1 MTLLGEFALW
11 ISLPV
16 AAWGMV
22 LGFAG
27 GRSLRGDLVLSA
39 ERSIYATF
47 GLLAIASAGVSAAF
61 LGDRF
66 DYWYVASYSNA
77 DLELFYK
84 VTGLW
89 AGQRGSLLF
98 WALLLGFFACV
109 AVFTNRTKNR
119 EFMPY
124 VAGVL
129 QTILLF
135 FIVVLLFAD
144 VNPFERLQINGQFVT
159 PADGQGLNPQL
170 QNYWMTIH
178 PPTLYLGFT
187 SFTIPFAFAVAA
199 LLNGRLDARWIQL
212 TRRWILT
219 SWLFLSVGIV
229 FGMRWA
235 YEELGWG
242 GYWFWDPVENASL
255 LPWLTATAFLHSI
268 QIQENRG
275 MLKVWNMSLVL
286 MTFLLT
292 IFATFLT
299 RSGLIE
305 SVHSFAQE
313 LKIAY
318 IFLSFMGAVLVACIV
333 LIVRR
338 LPDLRSENQIES
350 FVSRES
356 AFLFNNLMLLGAA
369 FTVMWGTM
377 FPLIS
382 EGVTGQ
388 QISVGPPFFERVNL
402 PIGLILLGLVGVGPV
417 IAWRRATKRNLQ
429 KNFAIPVGV
438 GLATGIV
445 LWALGVRHSLAVLTW
460 CLSAFVLTVIFTEFW
475 KGTRARAR
483 IEGEGYL
490 LALFHLISRNRR
502 RWGGYI
508 VHVGFVSLCV
518 AFAGAAYNADY
529 RFNVQPGDVVEVE
542 SPYGHTYELT
552 YEGLSISVGRGQRN
566 LIWQAIATVSV
577 ERGGRPLGIM
587 NTEKRQYTNR
597 NTQPMT
603 EVDIRSTLQEDLYL
617 ILSGLNNTEG
627 AINNDPT
634 AQGIDLQVLIKPLV
648 IWIWIGCVLLTI
660 GTMIAL
666 WPSVDRSRVARS
678 TPAGSE
684 PAMAGAD

>member
-1 MTLLGEFALW
+1 MPILGEFALW

-16 AAWGMV
+16 AVWGMV

-27 GRSLRGDLVLSA
+27 GRSQRGDLVLSA
-39 ERSIYATF
+39 ERSIYAVF
-47 GLLAIASAGVSAAF
+47 GLLAIAAAGVSAAF

-66 DYWYVASYSNA
+66 EYWYVASYSNA
-77 DLELFYK
+77 NLELFYK

-98 WALLLGFFACV
+98 WALLLALFSSICV
-109 AVFTNRTKNR
+109 LTNRNRHR

-129 QTILLF
+129 QGILLF

-144 VNPFERLQINGQFVT
+144 VNPFERLDFI

-187 SFTIPFAFAVAA
+187 AFTIPFAFAVAA

-212 TRRWILT
+212 TRRWILI

-318 IFLSFMGAVLVACIV
+318 IFLSFMGTVLAACV
-333 LIVRR
+333 LLIVYR
-338 LPDLRSENQIES
+338 LPELRSENQIES
-350 FVSRES
+350 FLSRES
-356 AFLFNNLMLLGAA
+356 AFLFNNLLLLGAA
-369 FTVMWGTM
+369 FSVMWGTL

-382 EGVTGQ
+382 EGITGQ
-388 QISVGPPFFERVNL
+388 QISVGPPFFNKVNL
-402 PIGLILLGLVGVGPV
+402 PIGIVLLALVGIGPV
-417 IAWRRATKRNLQ
+417 IAWRRATKKNLQ
-429 KNFAIPVGV
+429 KNFTTPVAVGV
-438 GLATGIV
+438 ATGVV
-445 LWALGVRHSLAVLTW
+445 LWVLGARHELALVTW
-460 CLSAFVLTVIFTEFW
+460 SISAFVLTIISTEFW

-490 LALFHLISRNRR
+490 LAFFHLVTRNRR
-502 RWGGYI
+502 RWGGYM
-508 VHVGFVSLCV
+508 VHVGFVMVCI
-518 AFAGAAYNADY
+518 AFAGAAYNTDS
-529 RFNVQPGDVVEVE
+529 RFNVQPGDVVEVA
-542 SPYGHTYELT
+542 SPFGHAYQLT
-552 YEGLSISVGRGQRN
+552 YEGLSMSIGRGQRN
-566 LIWQAIATVSV
+566 LLWQAIATVSV
-577 ERGGRPLGIM
+577 AQDGDPKGILT
-587 NTEKRQYTNR
+587 TEKRQYTNR
-597 NTQPMT
+597 DSQPMT
-603 EVDIRSTLQEDLYL
+603 EVGIRSIVREDLYL
-617 ILSGLNNTEG
+617 ILSALNDTNGALNNEPG
-627 AINNDPT
+627 

-648 IWIWIGCVLLTI
+648 GWIWIGTFLLAI
-660 GTMIAL
+660 GTVIAL
-666 WPSVDRSRVARS
+666 WPSVDRRRMAA
-678 TPAGSE
+678 PSE
-684 PAMAGAD
+684 GGGVEAAPAGAD

>member
-1 MTLLGEFALW
+1 MTIIGEFALW
-11 ISLPV
+11 ISLPI

-22 LGFAG
+22 LGYAG
-27 GRSLRGDLVLSA
+27 GKTLRGDLVLSA
-39 ERSIYATF
+39 ERSIYMVF
-47 GLLAIASAGVSAAF
+47 VLLLVASLGVGAAF

-66 DYWYVASYSNA
+66 EFWYVANYSNA
-77 DLELFYK
+77 NLELFYK
-84 VTGLW
+84 ITGLW

-98 WALLLGFFACV
+98 WALLLALFAV
-109 AVFTNRTKNR
+109 ITVVTNRKKHR

-124 VAGVL
+124 VVGVL

-144 VNPFERLQINGQFVT
+144 VNPFERLAFT
-159 PADGQGLNPQL
+159 PADGRGLNPQL

-187 SFTIPFAFAVAA
+187 AFTIPFAFAVAA

-255 LPWLTATAFLHSI
+255 LPWLTATAFLHSV

-286 MTFLLT
+286 LTFLLT

-318 IFLSFMGAVLVACIV
+318 IFLGFMGTVMAASVV
-333 LIVRR
+333 LIIYR
-338 LPDLRSENQIES
+338 LPQLRSENQIES
-350 FVSRES
+350 FLSRES
-356 AFLFNNLMLLGAA
+356 AFLFNNLLLLGAA
-369 FTVMWGTM
+369 FSVMWGTM

-382 EGVTGQ
+382 EGFTGQ
-388 QISVGPPFFERVNL
+388 EISVGPPFFERVNF
-402 PIGLILLGLVGVGPV
+402 PIGLVLLTLVGIGPV
-417 IAWRRATKRNLQ
+417 IAWRRASKRNLQ
-429 KNFAIPVGV
+429 KNFTIPIAVGV
-438 GLATGIV
+438 VTGI
-445 LWALGVRHSLAVLTW
+445 ALFGLGARHELPLVTW
-460 CLSAFVLTVIFTEFW
+460 SISAFVLTVIVTEFW

-483 IEGEGYL
+483 IEGEGHL
-490 LALFHLISRNRR
+490 LAFFHLITRNRR
-502 RWGGYI
+502 RWGGYT
-508 VHVGFVSLCV
+508 VHIGFVLMCIG
-518 AFAGAAYNADY
+518 FAGAGYNQDT
-529 RFNVQPGDVVEVE
+529 RFNVQPGDVVSIA
-542 SPYGHTYELT
+542 SPFGHVYDLT
-552 YEGLSISVGRGQRN
+552 YEGLSMSIGRGERN
-566 LIWQAIATVSV
+566 LLWQAIATVSV
-577 ERGGRPLGIM
+577 SQDGTPKGILT
-587 NTEKRQYTNR
+587 TEKRQYTNR
-597 NTQPMT
+597 DTQPMT
-603 EVDIRSTLQEDLYL
+603 EVGIRSIVSEDLYL
-617 ILSGLNNTEG
+617 ILSAMNDTGG
-627 AINNDPT
+627 ALSNDPG

-648 IWIWIGCVLLTI
+648 SWIWIGCLFIAL
-660 GTMIAL
+660 GTVIAL
-666 WPSVDRSRVARS
+666 WPNVDRARLAREKVEEK
-678 TPAGSE
+678 AGL
-684 PAMAGAD
+684 ATAAAH

>member
-1 MTLLGEFALW
+1 MTILGEFALW

-22 LGFAG
+22 LGYAG
-27 GRSLRGDLVLSA
+27 GRTLRGDLVLSA
-39 ERSIYATF
+39 ERSIYAVF
-47 GLLAIASAGVSAAF
+47 GLLVIASLGVSAAF

-66 DYWYVASYSNA
+66 EYWYIANYSNA

-98 WALLLGFFACV
+98 WAVLLAFFAV
-109 AVFTNRTKNR
+109 ITVFMNRKKNR

-144 VNPFERLQINGQFVT
+144 VNPFERLDFT
-159 PADGQGLNPQL
+159 PADGRGLNPQL

-187 SFTIPFAFAVAA
+187 AFTIPFAFAIAA

-286 MTFLLT
+286 LTFLLT

-318 IFLSFMGAVLVACIV
+318 IFLGFMGSVLAASIV
-333 LIVRR
+333 LILYR
-338 LPDLRSENQIES
+338 LPQLRSENQIES
-350 FVSRES
+350 FLSRES
-356 AFLFNNLMLLGAA
+356 AFLFNNLLLLGAA
-369 FTVMWGTM
+369 FSVMWGTM

-382 EGVTGQ
+382 EGFTGQ
-388 QISVGPPFFERVNL
+388 EISVGPPFFEKVNF
-402 PIGLILLGLVGVGPV
+402 PIGLVLLALVGIGPV

-429 KNFAIPVGV
+429 KNFTLPVTV
-438 GLATGIV
+438 GAVTGI
-445 LWALGVRHSLAVLTW
+445 LLFALGARHELALVTW
-460 CLSAFVLTVIFTEFW
+460 SISAFVLTVIATEFW

-490 LALFHLISRNRR
+490 LAFFHLITRNRR

-508 VHVGFVSLCV
+508 VHVGFVVMCIG
-518 AFAGAAYNADY
+518 FAGAGYNTDS

-542 SPYGHTYELT
+542 SPFGHVYELT
-552 YEGLSISVGRGQRN
+552 YEGLSMSIGRGERN
-566 LIWQAIATVSV
+566 LLWQAIATVSV
-577 ERGGRPLGIM
+577 RTDDELKGVLT
-587 NTEKRQYTNR
+587 TEKRQYTNR
-597 NTQPMT
+597 DTQPMT
-603 EVDIRSTLQEDLYL
+603 EVGIRSILQEDLYL
-617 ILSGLNNTEG
+617 ILSAMNDTAG
-627 AINNDPT
+627 ALRNDPA
-634 AQGIDLQVLIKPLV
+634 AQGIDLQVLIKPMV
-648 IWIWIGCVLLTI
+648 NWIWIGCLLLTI
-660 GTMIAL
+660 GTVIAL
-666 WPSVDRSRVARS
+666 WPSVDRSRRTREGVAG
-678 TPAGSE
+678 TTE
-684 PAMAGAD
+684 PAAAGAD